1 MSVKRLESVKGVKSV
16 KSLESG
22 SHIMRMERFHSDYL
36 NNDRELFV
44 YLPPGYQQEPN
55 RRYPVLYMH
64 DGQNIFHPAFN
75 GYSWNVHAAADKLIA
90 ERRMEDIII
99 VGIPNM
105 GMERADEF
113 THDLEGVRYQDD
125 KFPVQPRGHL
135 YERFLIEEVKP
146 YVDALFRTQ
155 PEPEHTALMGSSRG
169 GQVTYHIGL
178 RRPDVFSML
187 GIISPYMYCV
197 YPETLEE
204 VPLYHTFTVKQ
215 PLKKIWIDL
224 GSREGLLVME
234 KHVREVAEKL
244 LDLGYAADDELVYL
258 YEPGAAHVEK
268 DWEARVSAPL
278 LHFFGHRG
286 QACSLTLHGD
296 QEVGITGPPCRLN
309 PIVEFDSRFKMSP
322 LRAVYRVADERIA
335 QVRDDGTVVPLQP
348 GDTEVTVQVDGREAS
363 LPLRV
368 MEEIPTHVTLDI
380 VVHVPSDT
388 PEGLKLYAWF
398 PLTRDQGRRAYT
410 ARLRIPLHTEWVFQ
424 VNREDGIVEV
434 DGAGAPVERCYK
446 AEKDGTLEIVVERWS
461 ERQE

>member
-1 MSVKRLESVKGVKSV
+1 MDSSRLVTICGFYSSILANRRK
-16 KSLESG
+16 
-22 SHIMRMERFHSDYL
+22 IYI
-36 NNDRELFV
+36 
-44 YLPPGYQQEPN
+44 YLPPSYPQEPN
-55 RRYPVLYMH
+55 KRYPVLYMH

-75 GYSWNVHAAADKLIA
+75 GYSWNVHAAADRLIA
-90 ERRMEDIII
+90 ERRMEEIII

-105 GMERADEF
+105 GTERANEF

-155 PEPEHTALMGSSRG
+155 PGPAHTALMGSSRG

-178 RRPDVFSML
+178 RHPGVFSML
-187 GIISPYMYCV
+187 GMISPYMYCV
-197 YPETLEE
+197 DPETLEE
-204 VPLYHTFTVKQ
+204 VPLYHSFTAKQ
-215 PLKKIWIDL
+215 PLTKLWIDL

-258 YEPGAAHVEK
+258 YEPGAAHAEK

-286 QACSLTLHGD
+286 KPCSLTLYGE

-309 PIVEFDSRFKMSP
+309 PIVEFDSGFKMSP

-335 QVRDDGTVVPLQP
+335 QVRADGSVVPLQP
-348 GDTEVTVQVDGREAS
+348 GDTEVTVQADGREAS
-363 LPLRV
+363 MPLRV
-368 MEEIPTHVTLDI
+368 REEISPHVTLDI
-380 VVHVPSDT
+380 VVHVPADT
-388 PEGLKLYAWF
+388 PEGIKLYAWF
-398 PLTRDQGRRAYT
+398 PLTYDQDRGAYT
-410 ARLRIPLHTEWVFQ
+410 ARLRIPYHTECFFQ
-424 VNREDGIVEV
+424 VNREDGIVEA
-434 DGAGAPVERCYK
+434 DGAGAPVERRYQ
-446 AEKDGTLEIVVERWS
+446 AEKDGTLEICVERWS
-461 ERQE
+461 EREE